1 MLTFSGCV
9 VTRLE
14 YNNILALFLLLFYSD
29 DKFDI
34 LVDRV
39 CEKLIYK
46 NVTVKEFELRAENN
60 EPLYFRFDVK
70 ENDDSYVTSWDI
82 TTPSLPWNQCRTFY
96 YDGHSVIADLKTLPI
111 V

>member
-1 MLTFSGCV
+1 M

-29 DKFDI
+29 SKFDI

-46 NVTVKEFELRAENN
+46 NISVKEFELRAENK
-60 EPLYFRFDVK
+60 ESFYFRFDVK
-70 ENDDSYVTSWDI
+70 ENEASYVTGWDI
-82 TTPSLPWNQCRTFY
+82 TTPSLPWNRAALFIMNYGRNGQ
-96 YDGHSVIADLKTLPI
+96 GGKTRRKT
-111 V
+111 